1 MEERAF
7 VMALKDAKVFHR
19 QIVEEAIPSPRNS
32 RNKKKVIQLGKV
44 KAYLDN
50 GK

>member
-1 MEERAF
+1 MEKRAF
-7 VMALKDAKVFHR
+7 VMPLKNAKVFQR